1 MFDIGFTE
9 LLLVGLVALLVF
21 GPERLPG
28 AARTAGLWI
37 GRLRRSFNALKS
49 EVEREIGAD
58 EIRRQLHNER
68 ILELEREMKQSIL
81 PTPASPAATEP
92 KPAEASPAPAATDGK
107 SAEPASPPAA
117 ATPAPAVSADG
128 QAPTGTAAPNAPSDK
143 TPSP

>member
-1 MFDIGFTE
+1 MFDIGFSE

-37 GRLRRSFNALKS
+37 GRLKRSFSAIKT

-68 ILELEREMKQSIL
+68 ILELEQEMKQSL
-81 PTPASPAATEP
+81 QPPAPVAPSVPDSAPATSAPAPQPAAPTGTDSPAATP
-92 KPAEASPAPAATDGK
+92 
-107 SAEPASPPAA
+107 
-117 ATPAPAVSADG
+117 
-128 QAPTGTAAPNAPSDK
+128 DK

>member
-81 PTPASPAATEP
+81 PSPVSPSATEP
-92 KPAEASPAPAATDGK
+92 KPAEVSPAPAAIDGK
-107 SAEPASPPAA
+107 SASPPAA
-117 ATPAPAVSADG
+117 VTPAPAVSADG

>member
-81 PTPASPAATEP
+81 PTPVSPAATEP

-107 SAEPASPPAA
+107 SAEPAAQPAA

-128 QAPTGTAAPNAPSDK
+128 TAPTGTAAPNAPSDK

>member
-81 PTPASPAATEP
+81 PTPVSPAATEP
-92 KPAEASPAPAATDGK
+92 KPAETSPTPAATDGK
-107 SAEPASPPAA
+107 SAEPAAQPAA

-128 QAPTGTAAPNAPSDK
+128 TAPTGTAAPNAPSDK

>member
-1 MFDIGFTE
+1 MFDIGFSE

-37 GRLRRSFNALKS
+37 GRLKRSFSAIKT

-68 ILELEREMKQSIL
+68 ILELEQEMKQSL
-81 PTPASPAATEP
+81 QPPAPVAPSMPDSAPATSAPAPQPAAPTGTD
-92 KPAEASPAPAATDGK
+92 APAAT
-107 SAEPASPPAA
+107 P
-117 ATPAPAVSADG
+117 
-128 QAPTGTAAPNAPSDK
+128 DK